1 MNIRRFYSHLNHT
14 MRRPKEAAVI
24 LVLFFL
30 PDIFVFDA
38 IGNFW
43 LHIGVLTAW
52 AFVLCT
58 LYCIYC
64 ELKQKI

>member
-1 MNIRRFYSHLNHT
+1 

-38 IGNFW
+38 IGNFR